1 MFLNHCSSRLILII
15 NRCTLSQEEENAQR
29 QQLEAEL
36 RLLPERQRRM
46 YDETITAFIRLRK
59 KKMLIKMMK

>member
-1 MFLNHCSSRLILII
+1 M
-15 NRCTLSQEEENAQR
+15 SQEEENAQR

-59 KKMLIKMMK
+59 KKLLIEMMK